1 MSLNSL
7 ANAAIA
13 RRTDFEPAGR
23 APGTYAEIASA
34 AAATNTALP
43 AAVPANA
50 NAPAPPA
57 ATSVDTTMNVLT
69 GYIPAEILTGY
80 VAVLAALSD
89 SIKVE
94 WIAFWIFI
102 VATPIVLWIVY
113 ATKAKGAGKGLPLSY
128 SSWPL
133 WEMAASTIA
142 FFAWAFALP
151 NNPFYI
157 AYHTTWYSSSI
168 AALVVLVASS
178 ALGLLAPLFGS
189 RQLGP

>member
-13 RRTDFEPAGR
+13 RRTDFEPKGR
-23 APGTYAEIASA
+23 APSTYSEIASA
-34 AAATNTALP
+34 AAATSRPLNGHEP
-43 AAVPANA
+43 ADAKA
-50 NAPAPPA
+50 PA
-57 ATSVDTTMNVLT
+57 ATPVDTTMNVLT

-94 WIAFWIFI
+94 WVAFWIFL
-102 VATPIVLWIVY
+102 VATPVVLWIVY

>member
-13 RRTDFEPAGR
+13 RRSDFEPAGR

-34 AAATNTALP
+34 AAATNVPLAAP
-43 AAVPANA
+43 APANA
-50 NAPAPPA
+50 AAPAPA

-80 VAVLAALSD
+80 VAVLAALNGSPKL
-89 SIKVE
+89 IKVE
-94 WIAFWIFI
+94 WIAFWVFL
-102 VATPIVLWIVY
+102 VATPVVLWIVY
-113 ATKAKGAGKGLPLSY
+113 ATKAKGAGKPLPVSY

-142 FFAWAFALP
+142 FLAWAFALP
-151 NNPFYI
+151 NNPF
-157 AYHTTWYSSSI
+157 TTLDWYSASI

-178 ALGLLAPLFGS
+178 VLGLLAPLFGS

>member
-13 RRTDFEPAGR
+13 RRSDFEPAGR

-34 AAATNTALP
+34 AASTNEPLLKPADANP
-43 AAVPANA
+43 AAPA
-50 NAPAPPA
+50 PA

-80 VAVLAALSD
+80 VAVLAALTGST
-89 SIKVE
+89 IKVE
-94 WIAFWIFI
+94 WIAFWIFL
-102 VATPIVLWIVY
+102 VGTPIVLWIVY
-113 ATKAKGAGKGLPLSY
+113 ATKAKGAGKPLPISY

-142 FFAWAFALP
+142 FVAWAFALP
-151 NNPFYI
+151 NNPF
-157 AYHTTWYSSSI
+157 TTLDWYSASI

-178 ALGLLAPLFGS
+178 VLGLLAPLFGS
-189 RQLGP
+189 AELHA